1 MTVELSNSIEIQINN
16 KCLSI
21 FELFFFLTA
30 QFYQLLF
37 KTKSRVEK
45 KRPEMKTICEEGP
58 KRVNKIL
65 FGHSSSVQCA
75 WSQLFAVIN
84 TTKHILCEKKV
95 GFRAVTQ
102 GKGVQLPR
110 GVLQT

>member
-1 MTVELSNSIEIQINN
+1 
-16 KCLSI
+16 
-21 FELFFFLTA
+21 
-30 QFYQLLF
+30 
-37 KTKSRVEK
+37 
-45 KRPEMKTICEEGP
+45 MKTICEEGP